1 MRQARAQRADGSWT
15 ASLPFPVFLAVRYLR
30 SSRRDAFVTLLA
42 SLAAAG
48 IAIGTA
54 ALVLILAALSGLQAF
69 LREDVLART
78 PHIEVS
84 DPGLTDADYAA
95 SLATR
100 LAAVEGVR
108 SVRRVQHARGWAVI
122 GGSARTLE
130 MVGYEGML
138 PAYFPSAFRLV
149 DERGSRDG
157 DATGDAAPSS
167 DSTSGTPSGTPSDA
181 RPSPAASTPGL
192 WVGTAQASAWGLAAG
207 DALELVSPRP
217 TLSPFGPTPR
227 VVRVPMVGTFR
238 TGSTEQ
244 VGEARVAI
252 PLAAANRLFGTR
264 GMRLSVETDG
274 LSEALEVAPRLAAAL
289 PASAHMATWSDLNR
303 PLFFALRLEKSA
315 MFVSVFLIVPVA
327 AMALVTALTLLVAA
341 KRGEIGMLRA
351 MGATAGDMRRA
362 FACLGTAVGLAGVAS
377 GLGLGALLAVVSDQF
392 HLVSP
397 PGNVY
402 FVDHLPFRL
411 QAADLISITVA
422 TALMTLLATLW
433 AARRAGAFE
442 PVEALR
448 A

>member
-1 MRQARAQRADGSWT
+1 MSRARSVN
-15 ASLPFPVFLAVRYLR
+15 LPFPAFLAARYLR

-42 SLAAAG
+42 SLATAG

-69 LREDVLART
+69 LRDDVLART
-78 PHIEVS
+78 PHLEVT
-84 DPGLTDADYAA
+84 DPTLTDDTYAA
-95 SLATR
+95 T
-100 LAAVEGVR
+100 LAAELAEVEGVR

-130 MVGYEGML
+130 IVGYEGAL
-138 PAYFPSAFRLV
+138 PAYFPDPVRLPIS
-149 DERGSRDG
+149 RGDQETPPVAAVMDDG
-157 DATGDAAPSS
+157 V
-167 DSTSGTPSGTPSDA
+167 
-181 RPSPAASTPGL
+181 PGL

-252 PLAAANRLFGTR
+252 PLASANRLFGTR
-264 GMRLSVETDG
+264 GTSLTVQTDG
-274 LSEALEVAPRLAAAL
+274 LAEALEVAPRLAEAL
-289 PASAHMATWSDLNR
+289 PPGARMATWRDLNR

-341 KRGEIGMLRA
+341 KRAEIGMLRA
-351 MGATAGDMRRA
+351 MGATAGDMRRTFA
-362 FACLGTAVGLAGVAS
+362 FLGAVVGLAGVVS
-377 GLGLGALLAVVSDQF
+377 GLGLGALLALISDRL
-392 HLVSP
+392 HLISP

-411 QAADLISITVA
+411 QPTDLIAIALA
-422 TALMTLLATLW
+422 TALMTVLATLW
-433 AARRAGAFE
+433 AARRAGSFE

-448 A
+448 T